1 MHFETT
7 SWPLKLRAG
16 SARTT
21 SAKSLDERTP
31 LLCLICAGGGG
42 AMVLVAGLGH
52 QDVLFGRSAWKSC
65 RAETHAVHLLVP
77 RSLVNQQS

>member
-7 SWPLKLRAG
+7 SWPLKPRAG